1 MNPQNN
7 QKHTEIQRTD
17 TSTKTTHNN
26 LHAEVYYRK
35 AGIHKQAQQ
44 SSLLAL
50 TIFQCSIASLLTKAL
65 LITVQ

>member
-1 MNPQNN
+1 MKSKNS
-7 QKHTEIQRTD
+7 QKHTKTQRAD
-17 TSTKTTHNN
+17 ASTKTTQNN
-26 LHAEVYYRK
+26 LHPRICNLK